1 MINRL
6 TDIYERWTTVNELP
20 AQSADEHDRDKLTE
34 EQIKWL
40 NEFSEHWHNQ
50 VDIDHFIDD
59 NTPKFFEL
67 PKNTIIKFGEYEHNV
82 LNGSIDVSNEKGT
95 VIKKDEKSSSYYSAW
110 DHLCQCIWCF
120 RNGPPK
126 RSLFIVQ
133 SFYCLGVPCIP
144 SIRIKRR

>member
-82 LNGSIDVSNEKGT
+82 LNGSIDVSNEKGI
-95 VIKKDEKSSSYYSAW
+95 VIKKDEKSMIIQLEKYFPLLKEW
-110 DHLCQCIWCF
+110 DNRLIFNKSDEDNYNDLQF
-120 RNGPPK
+120 
-126 RSLFIVQ
+126 
-133 SFYCLGVPCIP
+133 GVV
-144 SIRIKRR
+144 KKGTYGT

>member
-20 AQSADEHDRDKLTE
+20 ALSADEHNRDELTP

-40 NEFSEHWHNQ
+40 DEFSEHWHNQ

-82 LNGSIDVSNEKGT
+82 LNGFIDVSNEKGT
-95 VIKKDEKSSSYYSAW
+95 VIKNDEQGIKLQLEKYFPLLKEWDNCLIFNKSDEDNYN
-110 DHLCQCIWCF
+110 DLQF
-120 RNGPPK
+120 
-126 RSLFIVQ
+126 
-133 SFYCLGVPCIP
+133 GVVKKGI
-144 SIRIKRR
+144 